1 MTVIGAVSA
10 HFRRDVEFDLDRVS
24 AIAADAHERGVELL
38 VLPHGVLG
46 GYHDALDA
54 SAPGHAV
61 PTLPPAF
68 DLDGPEVA
76 ALAQRVVGLT
86 LVCGITERVGDDR
99 RANTAL
105 CIVDGEV
112 VGRHRKV
119 HLPTGERDH
128 YVAGD
133 RFDVVDTPHGRIGL
147 LVDYDKTFPE
157 AARSL
162 AASGASIL
170 AIPCAWPAS
179 RTNKADTLTRDRQRR
194 MFDLYDQA
202 RAAENQ
208 VVVVSANQIGRHGA
222 LRFFGQSKV
231 VQPDGDIRA
240 VVGSR
245 AGMAVADIDVDDSIH
260 AARRSF
266 FHLGELRPEAYRPTV
281 LRGS

>member
-10 HFRRDVEFDLDRVS
+10 HFRRDIDFDLDRVS
-24 AIAADAHERGVELL
+24 AIVADAVDRDVELL

-54 SAPGHAV
+54 ST
-61 PTLPPAF
+61 PTDGPPALPPAF

-76 ALAQRVVGLT
+76 SLATRCAGLT
-86 LVCGITERVGDDR
+86 VVCGITERVGDR
-99 RANTAL
+99 RSNTAV
-105 CIVDGEV
+105 CIVDGQV

-119 HLPTGERDH
+119 HLPSGERAH
-128 YVAGD
+128 YVEGD
-133 RFDVVDTPHGRIGL
+133 RFDVVDTPHGPVGL
-147 LVDYDKTFPE
+147 MVDYDKTFPE

-162 AASGASIL
+162 AASGARIL

-208 VVVVSANQIGRHGA
+208 VVVVSANQIGRHGN
-222 LRFFGQSKV
+222 LRFFGQSKI
-231 VQPDGDIRA
+231 VQPDGDVRS
-240 VVGSR
+240 VVGARS
-245 AGMAVADIDVDDSIH
+245 GMAVADIDVEEAVD
-260 AARRSF
+260 AARRTFS
-266 FHLGELRPEAYRPTV
+266 HLDELRPIAYRTHV
-281 LRGS
+281 DSRR

>member
-10 HFRRDVEFDLDRVS
+10 HFRRDVDFDLARVS
-24 AIAADAHERGVELL
+24 AIVADAHERGVELL

-54 SAPGHAV
+54 TASGDEP

-76 ALAQRVVGLT
+76 ALADCSVGLT
-86 LVCGITERVGDDR
+86 LVCGITERVGDR

-112 VGRHRKV
+112 VGHHRKV
-119 HLPTGERDH
+119 HLPSGERDH
-128 YVAGD
+128 YVAGE
-133 RFDVVDTPHGRIGL
+133 RFDVVDTPHGQMGL

-157 AARSL
+157 ASRSL
-162 AASGASIL
+162 AAAGATIL

-194 MFDLYDQA
+194 MFDLYDQT

-208 VVVVSANQIGRHGA
+208 VVVVSANQIGRHGT
-222 LRFFGQSKV
+222 LRFFGQSKI
-231 VQPDGDIRA
+231 VQPDGDIRS

-245 AGMAVADIDVDDSIH
+245 SGMAVADIDVDESIKT
-260 AARRSF
+260 ARRSF
-266 FHLGELRPEAYRPTV
+266 FHLDELRPAAYERVGTAE
-281 LRGS
+281 S

>member
-1 MTVIGAVSA
+1 MTVFGAVSA
-10 HFRRDVEFDLDRVS
+10 HFRRDVDFDLERVA
-24 AIAADAHERGVELL
+24 AITADARERDVELL

-54 SAPGHAV
+54 SALVDDPPA
-61 PTLPPAF
+61 LPPAF

-76 ALAQRVVGLT
+76 ALAERAVGLT
-86 LVCGITERVGDDR
+86 LVCGITERVEDDR

-112 VGRHRKV
+112 VGHHRKV
-119 HLPTGERDH
+119 HLPSGERDR
-128 YVAGD
+128 YIEGD
-133 RFDVVDTPHGRIGL
+133 RFEVIDTPQGRVGL

-162 AASGASIL
+162 ASSGATIM

-208 VVVVSANQIGRHGA
+208 VVVVSANQIGRHGS

-231 VQPDGDIRA
+231 VQPDGDIKA

-245 AGMAVADIDVDDSIH
+245 SGMAVADIDVGESID

-266 FHLGELRPEAYRPTV
+266 FHIGELRPQAYSAAV
-281 LRGS
+281 RGS

>member
-10 HFRRDVEFDLDRVS
+10 HFRREIDFDLDRVS
-24 AIAADAHERGVELL
+24 AIVADAHERGVDLL

-54 SAPGHAV
+54 SAPTDDP

-76 ALAQRVVGLT
+76 ALAQRVTGLT
-86 LVCGITERVGDDR
+86 FICGITERVNDQ
-99 RANTAL
+99 RANTAV

-112 VGRHRKV
+112 VGHHRKV
-119 HLPTGERDH
+119 HLPTGERAH

-133 RFDVVDTPHGRIGL
+133 RFDVVDTPHGPIGL

-162 AASGASIL
+162 AASGARIL

-194 MFDLYDQA
+194 MFDLYDQT

-208 VVVVSANQIGRHGA
+208 VVVVSANQIGRHGN
-222 LRFFGQSKV
+222 LRFFGQSKI
-231 VQPDGDIRA
+231 VQPDGDIRS

-245 AGMAVADIDVDDSIH
+245 SGMALADIDVDESIS

-266 FHLGELRPEAYRPTV
+266 FHLEELRPAAYRTSV
-281 LRGS
+281 ESRG